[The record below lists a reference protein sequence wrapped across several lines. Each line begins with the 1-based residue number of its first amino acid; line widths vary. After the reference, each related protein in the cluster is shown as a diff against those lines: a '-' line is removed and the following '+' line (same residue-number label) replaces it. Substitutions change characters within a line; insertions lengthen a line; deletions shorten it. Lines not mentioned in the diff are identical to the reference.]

1 MCLPHLLT
9 ESRRLISPPS
19 YGVLFGPILIFAS
32 DKPFLTPAEYV
43 DGFVGSLN
51 HGRVP
56 HISLYVTF
64 GPTRAEL
71 GVVLP
76 SVVFNNAAKVVNTV
90 VVLAVELVVLFI
102 VVFPFIVVDD
112 VVVVTLILCSISV
125 LTVEV
130 LPSLGVST
138 ISISI
143 SLVSVMF
150 LKSLMTLLSSFTVVT
165 TNGTGVV
172 FDSDFVVVDFGMPS
186 VVIED
191 ADELSGVETDV
202 VLCEGVVC

>member
-1 MCLPHLLT
+1 M
-9 ESRRLISPPS
+9 
-19 YGVLFGPILIFAS
+19 
-32 DKPFLTPAEYV
+32 
-43 DGFVGSLN
+43 
-51 HGRVP
+51 
-56 HISLYVTF
+56 
-64 GPTRAEL
+64 
-71 GVVLP
+71 LP
-76 SVVFNNAAKVVNTV
+76 SVVFDNAAKVVNTV

-102 VVFPFIVVDD
+102 VVFLFIVVDD

-143 SLVSVMF
+143 SLVSVRF
-150 LKSLMTLLSSFTVVT
+150 LKSLMSLLTSFAVVT

-172 FDSDFVVVDFGMPS
+172 FDSDFVVVDLGIPS
-186 VVIED
+186 VVVED

-202 VLCEGVVC
+202 VLCEGVVF